1 MDDINIKNNM
11 LDEIK
16 NLTWGIKLLEDKIES
31 LERLLEMEENIVQLQ
46 TQQNILLELKI
57 KTLETKFMI
66 TPI

>member
-1 MDDINIKNNM
+1 M

-57 KTLETKFMI
+57 KTLEKKFMI

>member
-31 LERLLEMEENIVQLQ
+31 LERLLVMEENIVQLQ

-57 KTLETKFMI
+57 KTLEKKFMI

>member
-31 LERLLEMEENIVQLQ
+31 LERLLEKEENIVQLQ
-46 TQQNILLELKI
+46 TQQNILL
-57 KTLETKFMI
+57 
-66 TPI
+66 

>member
-57 KTLETKFMI
+57 KTLEKKFMI